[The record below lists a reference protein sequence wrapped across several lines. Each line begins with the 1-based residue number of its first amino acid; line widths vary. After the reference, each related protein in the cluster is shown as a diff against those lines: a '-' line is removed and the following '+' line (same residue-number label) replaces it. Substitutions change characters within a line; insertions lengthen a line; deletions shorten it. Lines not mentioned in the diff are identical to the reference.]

1 MLLLPFAVPVGAVTV
16 ISYSSAAGQA
26 VLPSFFK
33 QALFPDSKMAI
44 RRAGVAQLVELLPSK
59 QVVAGSS
66 PVPRSKPRLSPA
78 EGRALRRRAG
88 LVSAF
93 TLPGEATRALRRA
106 LRPPAR
112 APAPACPDLPTSLP
126 APRSTG
132 GASRCSLAPSL

>member
-66 PVPRSKPRLSPA
+66 PVPRSKPRLSLWRLTTL
-78 EGRALRRRAG
+78 EDSTQALRG
-88 LVSAF
+88 
-93 TLPGEATRALRRA
+93 A
-106 LRPPAR
+106 LRPPTT

-126 APRSTG
+126 ALRSTG
-132 GASRCSLAPSL
+132 